1 MINTNAIRQ
10 LIADNCYDIVK
21 IEEQK
26 DVYVCTVKV
35 QRIREPEGDE
45 AKQMNF
51 PEMEE
56 NR

>member
-10 LIADNCYDIVK
+10 LIADNRYDIVK

-45 AKQMNF
+45 VKQLSF
-51 PEMEE
+51 PEIKEDE
-56 NR
+56 